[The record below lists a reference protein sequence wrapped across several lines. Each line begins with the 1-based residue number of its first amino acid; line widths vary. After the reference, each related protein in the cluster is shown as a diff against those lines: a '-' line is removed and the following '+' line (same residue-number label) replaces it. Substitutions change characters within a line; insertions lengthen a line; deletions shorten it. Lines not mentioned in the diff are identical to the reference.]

1 MADGAY
7 RWVGSAP
14 APDAARVDQIDA
26 SYDAH
31 TAQAFGEPARATAVG
46 GVEQAIAAARAGDPG
61 GIAAALADARGRV
74 EALRPQA
81 LEPRRGLAGL
91 FDSRGKRLKRL
102 REAFH
107 DTTSRLTDGAAAVG
121 TAVDGAARRSGALDA
136 VWNELRAAVTDL
148 DAHIAVAARRLTGH
162 ASAED
167 DTAHPLQGRTETLDA
182 CRAAALQ
189 SLSLIRG
196 AQNADARTMEAL
208 QLCTDGL
215 AAWREDWRDALGLS
229 GKRPR
234 RIRPDQDRLTRSRDQ
249 ALSRIDRT
257 LGELAS
263 LAARRADVERRL
275 AAVAAGL
282 KA

>member
-136 VWNELRAAVTDL
+136 VWNELRVAVTDL

-275 AAVAAGL
+275 AAVWASL
-282 KA
+282 KP

>member
-275 AAVAAGL
+275 AAVWASL
-282 KA
+282 KS

>member
-249 ALSRIDRT
+249 ALARIDRT

-275 AAVAAGL
+275 AAVWASL
-282 KA
+282 KP

>member
-249 ALSRIDRT
+249 ALARIDST

-263 LAARRADVERRL
+263 LAVRRVDVERRL
-275 AAVAAGL
+275 AAVGTSL
-282 KA
+282 KP

>member
-14 APDAARVDQIDA
+14 APDSARVDQIDA
-26 SYDAH
+26 SYDER
-31 TAQAFGEPARATAVG
+31 TASAFGESARATAVG
-46 GVEQAIAAARAGDPG
+46 GLEQAAAAARAADPDDTAATL
-61 GIAAALADARGRV
+61 AAARAQV

-91 FDSRGKRLKRL
+91 FDSRGRRLKRL

-107 DTTSRLTDGAAAVG
+107 DTAARLTESTASMGA
-121 TAVDGAARRSGALDA
+121 TVDGAARRSGALDA
-136 VWNELRAAVTDL
+136 VWSELRAAVTDL
-148 DAHIAVAARRLTGH
+148 DAHIAAAARRLTGH
-162 ASAED
+162 TPAED
-167 DTAHPLQGRTETLDA
+167 DAAHPLQGRTGTLDA

-196 AQNADARTMEAL
+196 GQNADARTMETL

-215 AAWREDWRDALGLS
+215 AAWREDWRDALGLT

-234 RIRPDQDRLTRSRDQ
+234 RIRPDTDRLARSREQ
-249 ALSRIDRT
+249 ALARIDRT

-263 LAARRADVERRL
+263 LAVRRADVERRL
-275 AAVAAGL
+275 AAVAASL

>member
-121 TAVDGAARRSGALDA
+121 TAVDGAARRSGSLDT

-249 ALSRIDRT
+249 ALARIDRT

-275 AAVAAGL
+275 AAVWASL
-282 KA
+282 KP

>member
-275 AAVAAGL
+275 AAVWASL
-282 KA
+282 KP

>member
-189 SLSLIRG
+189 SLPLIRG

-275 AAVAAGL
+275 AAVWASL
-282 KA
+282 KP

>member
-81 LEPRRGLAGL
+81 LEPRRGIAGL
-91 FDSRGKRLKRL
+91 FDSRAKRLKRL

-107 DTTSRLTDGAAAVG
+107 DTATRLTESAADVG
-121 TAVDGAARRSGALDA
+121 TAVDGAVRRSGALDA
-136 VWNELRAAVTDL
+136 VWSELRAAVTDL

-275 AAVAAGL
+275 AAVWASL
-282 KA
+282 KP

>member
-7 RWVGSAP
+7 RWFGSAP
-14 APDAARVDQIDA
+14 APDMAHVDRIDA
-26 SYDAH
+26 SYDEHSAH
-31 TAQAFGEPARATAVG
+31 AFGEPVRATAVG
-46 GVEQAIAAARAGDPG
+46 GVEQALAAARAGDLS

-74 EALRPQA
+74 EALRPHA

-102 REAFH
+102 RETFH
-107 DTTSRLTDGAAAVG
+107 DTVTRLIEHTAAVG
-121 TAVDGAARRSGALDA
+121 TIVDGAARRSGALDA
-136 VWNELRAAVTDL
+136 VWSELRAAVTDL

-182 CRAAALQ
+182 CRADALQ

-215 AAWREDWRDALGLS
+215 AALREDWRDALGLS

-249 ALSRIDRT
+249 ALARIDRT
-257 LGELAS
+257 LGELAT
-263 LAARRADVERRL
+263 LGIRRVDVERRL
-275 AAVAAGL
+275 AAVAARL
-282 KA
+282 KP

>member
-46 GVEQAIAAARAGDPG
+46 GVEQAMAAARAGDPG

-167 DTAHPLQGRTETLDA
+167 GAAHPLQGRTETLDA

-249 ALSRIDRT
+249 ALARIDRT

-275 AAVAAGL
+275 AAVWASL
-282 KA
+282 KS